1 MRWGTVVAVG
11 IASALA
17 AVLLRPAAA
26 QWLPP
31 DPVFTPFPRRTE
43 APTVPPWEPPVD
55 PTATPRATPRP
66 PSSPTPSPTS
76 TDATPTPAPSS
87 VPTSGPTPKPTY
99 APTLLFQYAL
109 RGDEGYAPNWTGP
122 GLLYLTNGSP
132 VYFDLT
138 APNGTTR
145 RYLLIEA
152 TK

>member
-66 PSSPTPSPTS
+66 PSSPTPSPTW

-87 VPTSGPTPKPTY
+87 VPTAGPTPTTPDPLTG
-99 APTLLFQYAL
+99 ATWQCVIQYDGFDGT
-109 RGDEGYAPNWTGP
+109 RK
-122 GLLYLTNGSP
+122 SI
-132 VYFDLT
+132 VYPCNSKVGV
-138 APNGTTR
+138 ASVVIPP
-145 RYLLIEA
+145 
-152 TK
+152 K